1 MKKLFHGINSTLV
14 HTGESPDPTTGAV
27 VPPIYQ
33 TSTFAFPTNES
44 IWDLMEGRREG
55 FIYTRYGNPNYGLV
69 EAKIAALEGAENA
82 LVLASGMAATSTAI
96 LAQVQAGD
104 HVISH
109 ADIYGGSFGLFY
121 ELLPRLGIE
130 TSFVDVTDTDEIDD
144 AIRPNTRVIFV
155 ESPSNPT
162 LRVSDLRAIAA
173 LAHTRGI
180 LFMVDNTFAT
190 PYNQQPLALGAD
202 VVVHSGTK
210 YLNGHSDVMAGV
222 IVGQNDYI
230 DRCVQVFRKLGGTL
244 NAIDS
249 WLFNR
254 GLKTFGLR
262 MERHNQNGQAV
273 AKFLAQHPRIKEVHF
288 PGLRTH
294 PQHQLAEA
302 QMSGFGGVLSVGNYL
317 GIPIWFVRIK
327 VERQPNPLKKVRR
340 PPGPNQ
346 KFVISCPQVA
356 KRRGKGSWHPR
367 VRSLRSLR
375 LNYPSFMDRDLTGIS
390 LR

>member
-14 HTGESPDPTTGAV
+14 HTGESPDPTTGTV

-130 TSFVDVTDTDEIDD
+130 TSFVDVTDTDEIAD

-180 LFMVDNTFAT
+180 LFMVDNTF
-190 PYNQQPLALGAD
+190 L
-202 VVVHSGTK
+202 
-210 YLNGHSDVMAGV
+210 
-222 IVGQNDYI
+222 
-230 DRCVQVFRKLGGTL
+230 
-244 NAIDS
+244 
-249 WLFNR
+249 
-254 GLKTFGLR
+254 
-262 MERHNQNGQAV
+262 
-273 AKFLAQHPRIKEVHF
+273 PR
-288 PGLRTH
+288 
-294 PQHQLAEA
+294 
-302 QMSGFGGVLSVGNYL
+302 
-317 GIPIWFVRIK
+317 RITSS
-327 VERQPNPLKKVRR
+327 P
-340 PPGPNQ
+340 
-346 KFVISCPQVA
+346 
-356 KRRGKGSWHPR
+356 
-367 VRSLRSLR
+367 
-375 LNYPSFMDRDLTGIS
+375 
-390 LR
+390 

>member
-1 MKKLFHGINSTLV
+1 MNKRLHGINSTLV
-14 HTGESPDPTTGAV
+14 HTGEAPDPTTGAV

-69 EAKIAALEGAENA
+69 ESKIAALEGAENA
-82 LVLASGMAATSTAI
+82 LVVASGMAATSTAI
-96 LAQVQAGD
+96 LAEANTGD

-130 TSFVDVTDTDEIDD
+130 TSFVDVTDLDQI
-144 AIRPNTRVIFV
+144 AGAMRPNTRVIFV

-162 LRVSDLRAIAA
+162 LRIADLRAIAA

-180 LFMVDNTFAT
+180 RFMVDNTFAT
-190 PYNQQPLALGAD
+190 PYNQQPFALGAD

-222 IVGQNDYI
+222 IAGQNDYI

-244 NAIDS
+244 NAIDA

-273 AKFLAQHPRIKEVHF
+273 AEFLAQHPRVKRVDF
-288 PGLRTH
+288 PGLPTH
-294 PQHQLAEA
+294 PQHRLAKA
-302 QMSGFGGVLSVGNYL
+302 QMSGFGGVLSIELHGDLSVVDTFLNRVQMFTRAVSL
-317 GIPIWFVRIK
+317 GSVESLITQPIAAVHHNVPEKYRDLGGISPGLVRIA
-327 VERQPNPLKKVRR
+327 VGIED
-340 PPGPNQ
+340 
-346 KFVISCPQVA
+346 A
-356 KRRGKGSWHPR
+356 
-367 VRSLRSLR
+367 
-375 LNYPSFMDRDLTGIS
+375 DDLIEDLDQALS
-390 LR
+390 